1 MTVFQLLPMPGVLLL
16 CIAIAAFLI
25 YVPFLA
31 VGYGRFKVGY
41 DRSAPRAMLDKLPPY
56 AQRATWAHQNSFE
69 SFIVFAPAALM
80 AYVTGQDSGLALGAA
95 IAYLIAR
102 LFYPVFYIFDMQQ
115 QLLLS
120 QSALWSTFAAVLDYH
135 SPLVMTGWL

>member
-1 MTVFQLLPMPGVLLL
+1 MTVSQLLPMPGVLLL

-56 AQRATWAHQNSFE
+56 AQRAAWAHENSFE

-80 AYVTGQDSGLALGAA
+80 AYLTGQDSGLALGAA

-102 LFYPVFYIFDMQQ
+102 LFYPVFYILDMPS
-115 QLLLS
+115 LRSMMFGIGNSGIIILFVLS
-120 QSALWSTFAAVLDYH
+120 CRSALL
-135 SPLVMTGWL
+135 